1 MNLRC
6 AYCGWVVSAI
16 ARKTAFKDGV
26 LDLKAL
32 SEEGLLVK
40 SSAGWWHLL

>member
-16 ARKTAFKDGV
+16 ARKTAFIKDGV
-26 LDLKAL
+26 LDLKAP
-32 SEEGLLVK
+32 
-40 SSAGWWHLL
+40 